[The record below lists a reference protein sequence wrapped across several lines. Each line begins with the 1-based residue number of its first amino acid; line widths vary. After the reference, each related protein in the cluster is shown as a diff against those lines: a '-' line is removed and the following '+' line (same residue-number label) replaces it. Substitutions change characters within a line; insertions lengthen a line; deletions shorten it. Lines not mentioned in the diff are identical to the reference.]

1 MAGSFEIMAGKFEI
15 MAGKFELRREILN
28 YGGKFFEIS
37 GFWATGDEAVAATAA
52 VMAVRHVAQSEGQSP
67 RRWTGREI
75 IRAGR

>member
-1 MAGSFEIMAGKFEI
+1 M
-15 MAGKFELRREILN
+15 N
-28 YGGKFFEIS
+28 YGGKFFEIG